1 MGWLGIYS
9 KDLGSLWLQR
19 EESVDRAKNG
29 NIFTFELNG
38 DLAGIQGL
46 TDDQVILN
54 FDNSSTLLRFED
66 VIGGTISAL
75 DDNIDEV
82 VDTGEAIT
90 FNFSGGGSIT
100 LLGISGYID
109 FASLSMDYTIEVYT

>member
-1 MGWLGIYS
+1 MGWLGINRKY
-9 KDLGSLWLQR
+9 LENLWIQR
-19 EESVDRAKNG
+19 EESVDRVKND

-100 LLGISGYID
+100 LLGISGYTD
-109 FASLSMDYTIEVYT
+109 FAALSMDYTIEVFS